1 MFSKLKTLT
10 VLAAASAT
18 ISVSAVA
25 APYIDV
31 RVAPPPP
38 RHEVVPAARAG
49 YTWAPGYWDWRGHR
63 HVWVS
68 GHWERERHGY
78 VYHEPR
84 WEQTAT
90 AGACTMARWDRD
102 HDGVPNVVDAIPT
115 TRVDRSGPARAQKPE
130 PRLFDESGF
139 LGRRPAAEDF
149 VAMGKPAESLDHGA
163 MTMRIVEHV
172 RVLRRFARRAV

>member
-38 RHEVVPAARAG
+38 RHEVVPPARTG
-49 YTWAPGYWDWRGHR
+49 YAWVPGYWDWRGHR

-68 GHWERERHGY
+68 GHWERARHGY
-78 VYHEPR
+78 VYREPR
-84 WEQTAT
+84 WEQN
-90 AGACTMARWDRD
+90 GDSWRLHHGSWGRD
-102 HDGVPNVVDAIPT
+102 HDGVPNAMDSHPNN
-115 TRVDRSGPARAQKPE
+115 P
-130 PRLFDESGF
+130 
-139 LGRRPAAEDF
+139 RRP
-149 VAMGKPAESLDHGA
+149 
-163 MTMRIVEHV
+163 
-172 RVLRRFARRAV
+172 